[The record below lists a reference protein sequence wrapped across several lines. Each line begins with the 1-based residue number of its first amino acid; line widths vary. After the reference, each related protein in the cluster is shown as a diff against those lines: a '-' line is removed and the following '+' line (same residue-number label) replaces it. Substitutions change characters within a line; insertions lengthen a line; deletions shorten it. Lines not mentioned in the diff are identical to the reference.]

1 MRRRGFIGLVGAG
14 ATITPWTGARA
25 ETFPTRPITMV
36 VGFPAGTASDTAT
49 RFIAEGLARRFGQP
63 VVVENRPGVDGGIG
77 ATAVARARPDGYTLL
92 HSSSSAHAANVSLYR
107 SLTYDPVADFTP
119 VAGILRQP
127 TVVLVRPDSPARDM
141 ATLVALSRE
150 RPGGLNYGFGNTST
164 RVAGALLQRRSGLQG
179 QAVSFRGNPQSLTE
193 LAAGRLDFAVADAF
207 TGAAQ
212 VQAGALRA
220 LAVSSDAP
228 TPRLPGVPSLV
239 QLGLL
244 EEAVV
249 AWTAIFAPAGVPS
262 AIVAQLGTAI
272 HAIIAAPDGQ
282 ALLARLVA
290 DPFPLNSAELGQYM
304 RADIARW
311 AANVRLAGIE
321 PQ

>member
-1 MRRRGFIGLVGAG
+1 MRRRHLMGLAAG
-14 ATITPWTGARA
+14 AAALPRGAARA
-25 ETFPTRPITMV
+25 DTFPTRPITMV
-36 VGFPAGTASDTAT
+36 VGFPAGTASDTTT
-49 RFIAEGLARRFGQP
+49 RFLAERLARRFGQP

-127 TVVLVRPDSPARDM
+127 TVVLVRADSPVRDM
-141 ATLVALSRE
+141 AGLVALSRS
-150 RPGGLNYGFGNTST
+150 RSGGLNYGYGNTST
-164 RVAGALLQRRSGLQG
+164 RVAGAMVQRRGLQG
-179 QAVSFRGNPQSLTE
+179 QGVSFRGNPQALTE
-193 LAAGRLDFAVADAF
+193 LVAGRLDFAVADAF
-207 TGAAQ
+207 TGVAQ

-220 LAVSSDAP
+220 LAVSGDAP

-244 EEAVV
+244 ETPVV
-249 AWTAIFAPAGVPS
+249 AWTAIFGPAGMPP
-262 AIVAQLGTAI
+262 AIVSQLGEAI
-272 HAIIAAPDGQ
+272 HAIMAEPDGV
-282 ALLARLVA
+282 ALLDRLVA
-290 DPFPLNSAELGQYM
+290 DPFPLPSAELGQYM

-311 AANVRLAGIE
+311 AAHVRLAGIE

>member
-1 MRRRGFIGLVGAG
+1 MDRRHLLGLAAG
-14 ATITPWTGARA
+14 AAIAPQSAVRA
-25 ETFPTRPITMV
+25 ESFPTRPITIV
-36 VGFPAGTASDTAT
+36 VGFPAGTASDTTT
-49 RFIAEGLARRFGQP
+49 RFLAERLARRLGQP

-127 TVVLVRPDSPARDM
+127 TVVLVRADSPLRDM
-141 ATLVALSRE
+141 AALVALSRE
-150 RPGGLNYGFGNTST
+150 RAGGLNYGYGNTST
-164 RVAGALLQRRSGLQG
+164 RVAGALLERRGLQG
-179 QAVSFRGNPQSLTE
+179 QGVSFRGNPQALTE

-212 VQAGALRA
+212 VQAGTMRA
-220 LAVSSDAP
+220 LAVTSDAP

-244 EEAVV
+244 ETPVV
-249 AWTAIFAPAGVPS
+249 AWTGIFAPAAVPP
-262 AIVAQLGTAI
+262 AIVAQLTEAI
-272 HAIIAAPDGQ
+272 HAIMAEPDGV
-282 ALLARLVA
+282 ALLERLVA
-290 DPFPLNSAELGQYM
+290 DPFPLTSAELGQYM